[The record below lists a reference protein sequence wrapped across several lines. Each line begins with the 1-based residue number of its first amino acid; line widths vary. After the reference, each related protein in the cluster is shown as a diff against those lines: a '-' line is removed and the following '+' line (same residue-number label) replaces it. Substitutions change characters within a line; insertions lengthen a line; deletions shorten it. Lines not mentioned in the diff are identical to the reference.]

1 MFRRILSYIFPLSLH
16 QRTSTVSGTL
26 SVTLLNGKKLL
37 NSPNTDYSYG
47 RLQQVLRFGLEQIGF
62 SAIKKQKKILIL
74 GIAAGS
80 VVETLVKEIAFDGEI
95 HGVEIAPEVIA
106 IGKQFFDLD
115 KVKNLQ
121 LFIQDAQE
129 YVKNTSERYDSIIV
143 DIFQDDQMP
152 SFLFAPP
159 FFLQLNKLLNS
170 NGVILFNTI
179 VKNKSQAQRN
189 RDFVQY
195 FQNTYQI
202 TVFPKVKQENQL
214 LLLAKKNL
222 NSSIK
227 R

>member
-95 HGVEIAPEVIA
+95 HGVEIDPEVIA

-152 SFLFAPP
+152 DFLFTPP
-159 FFLQLNKLLNS
+159 FFSQLKTLLS
-170 NGVILFNTI
+170 PKGSILFNTI
-179 VKNKSQAQRN
+179 TRTKTEKQRN
-189 RDFVQY
+189 QDFVQY
-195 FQNTYQI
+195 FSKLYHI
-202 TVFPKVKQENQL
+202 KRYPKVEEENEL
-214 LLLAKKNL
+214 LILM
-222 NSSIK
+222 
-227 R
+227 

>member
-1 MFRRILSYIFPLSLH
+1 
-16 QRTSTVSGTL
+16 
-26 SVTLLNGKKLL
+26 
-37 NSPNTDYSYG
+37 
-47 RLQQVLRFGLEQIGF
+47 
-62 SAIKKQKKILIL
+62 
-74 GIAAGS
+74 
-80 VVETLVKEIAFDGEI
+80 
-95 HGVEIAPEVIA
+95 
-106 IGKQFFDLD
+106 
-115 KVKNLQ
+115 VKNLQ
-121 LFIQDAQE
+121 LFIEDAQE

-152 SFLFAPP
+152 SFLFAPS
-159 FFLQLNKLLNS
+159 FFLQLNTLLNS

-214 LLLAKKNL
+214 LLLAKQNL

-227 R
+227 K

>member
-1 MFRRILSYIFPLSLH
+1 MFRRILSYIFPFSLY
-16 QRTSTVSGTL
+16 QKESMVSGTL
-26 SVTLLNGKKLL
+26 SVTLLNGKKIL

-47 RLQQVLRFGLEQIGF
+47 KLQQVLRFGLQQIGF
-62 SAIKKQKKILIL
+62 DLIREQKKILVL
-74 GIAAGS
+74 GLAAGS
-80 VVETLVKEIAFDGEI
+80 VVETLIKEVKFQGQI
-95 HGVEIAPEVIA
+95 HGVEIDPEVIA

-152 SFLFAPP
+152 SFLFAPF
-159 FFLQLNKLLNS
+159 FFLQLNTLLNS

-195 FQNTYQI
+195 FHEKYQI
-202 TVFPKVKQENQL
+202 TVFSKVEEENQL
-214 LLLAKKNL
+214 LLLVKKET
-222 NSSIK
+222 SHIGEK
-227 R
+227 

>member
-1 MFRRILSYIFPLSLH
+1 M
-16 QRTSTVSGTL
+16 
-26 SVTLLNGKKLL
+26 
-37 NSPNTDYSYG
+37 
-47 RLQQVLRFGLEQIGF
+47 
-62 SAIKKQKKILIL
+62 
-74 GIAAGS
+74 
-80 VVETLVKEIAFDGEI
+80 VKEIEFDGEI
-95 HGVEIAPEVIA
+95 HGVEIDPEVIA

-121 LFIQDAQE
+121 LFIEDAQE

-152 SFLFAPP
+152 SFLFAPS
-159 FFLQLNKLLNS
+159 FFLQLNTLLNS

-214 LLLAKKNL
+214 LLLAKQNL

-227 R
+227 K

>member
-47 RLQQVLRFGLEQIGF
+47 RLQQVLRFGLEQ
-62 SAIKKQKKILIL
+62 KKILIL

-95 HGVEIAPEVIA
+95 HGVEIDPEVIA

-152 SFLFAPP
+152 SFLFAPS
-159 FFLQLNKLLNS
+159 FFLQLNTLLNS

-214 LLLAKKNL
+214 LLLVKKET
-222 NSSIK
+222 SHIGEK
-227 R
+227 